1 MPLFYSCLLF
11 IFSCLTSHAQ
21 RIIDSVDYKY
31 GGGFTGITTTYRLTP
46 KKIYQANGMITL
58 VFSDVRKMKN
68 STWKKIYAA
77 AKNVLNIQSPINSP
91 SNEYQSI
98 IIYAG
103 AVKSIYT
110 WSVNDQVNISNLSSL
125 VQLIKN
131 ASIK

>member
-1 MPLFYSCLLF
+1 MPLFYSCVLS
-11 IFSCLTSHAQ
+11 IFSCLTSLAQ
-21 RIIDSVDYKY
+21 SNIDSVDYKY
-31 GGGFTGITTTYRLTP
+31 GGGFTGMTTTYRLTP
-46 KKIYQANGMITL
+46 KKIYHANGIIPL
-58 VFSDVRKMKN
+58 VFSDVRKMKK

-103 AVKSIYT
+103 AVKSTYT
-110 WSVNDQVNISNLSSL
+110 WSVNNQVNVPNLSSL
-125 VQLIKN
+125 VQLVKN